1 MSFFFWIFVGAA
13 LGALVLGLILKVRLR
28 DQQVWEALVESKGSQ
43 ISEPAGA
50 VLGQVNEF
58 QQSEVLKGEQMNTPP
73 LSQSRH
79 SGDDIE
85 LRRSSRVQL
94 PVSLIVLGTNRRGEI
109 FQERTSAVSVNL
121 HGCRY
126 SSRHEYAPEG
136 WVTLQVTGTDGANS
150 RPVRA
155 RVRSVF
161 SPQTPREL
169 CQVGVELESP
179 GNVWGISAVPEDWQ
193 QLIGTVIPSGN
204 TSRLGATVA
213 AAADAAAGYAPAF
226 DRQSNSAERKSE
238 VTVFPGPPPAVPA
251 ASDNG
256 TEKQH
261 SPANIDRVVS
271 TADQFLEK
279 LHAAAE
285 QAVRAALAS
294 QLDDAVKTAL
304 GKIEEGWKANV
315 RQTEEFSAS
324 RFAQAK
330 ALWDSELSAYRDR
343 AEEVARRIEAL
354 TALSHQALSD
364 SQKFVE
370 HFANETAPQLETRLQ
385 DSLARANSEFDS
397 RVNTSASNQLAQ
409 INETAQRATSDARSQ
424 IVEAVAQARSSLSA
438 APVDAVSKSDFE
450 ARLESFRSE
459 ALERFEKRLDETH
472 LGFEQQLEANR
483 GRVNYVA
490 SQLEGLG
497 LDSRFES
504 ARNET
509 FERLDQRLGELSANF
524 QQQLEANRGRVNDL
538 SGSLQGLALDSRF
551 DAVRNETFD
560 RAEQRL
566 NELSAR
572 IEQQLEATRSHVN
585 NLASQLEGL
594 ALESR
599 QARAQHDEG
608 IAEVRSLVISA
619 EPGISQDQL
628 TSHVHS
634 AREQLHNDF
643 EWRLGEVSGHF
654 EQMLSETNHRIND
667 LAQQLE
673 RIGAETR
680 IQQAESRSLVE
691 RAPRALMPQDLA
703 VVEQS
708 VDNAKREF
716 ENAAARVSDRHLVR
730 LMEQK
735 QVVSQEAS
743 LEMEARSSETRALM
757 QKACNTALDD
767 FRRRVESQVD
777 QVLAEAKERVASSL
791 ASLDAESRAAVE
803 ARRRTLEADVARVA
817 EQSTLEF
824 RSGIKA
830 FLYSCL
836 VAAVSAVDQHAQT
849 TLVGLSNDP
858 ANVSRALGAGSNSN
872 ANANSAS
879 PDDLQFPPKAASN
892 SQ

>member
-1 MSFFFWIFVGAA
+1 
-13 LGALVLGLILKVRLR
+13 
-28 DQQVWEALVESKGSQ
+28 
-43 ISEPAGA
+43 
-50 VLGQVNEF
+50 
-58 QQSEVLKGEQMNTPP
+58 
-73 LSQSRH
+73 
-79 SGDDIE
+79 
-85 LRRSSRVQL
+85 VQL

-179 GNVWGISAVPEDWQ
+179 ANVWGISAVPEDWQ
-193 QLIGTVIPSGN
+193 QLIGAVVPNGN
-204 TSRLGATVA
+204 TSRLAATVA
-213 AAADAAAGYAPAF
+213 AVADVAAGYAPAF

-256 TEKQH
+256 TEKEH
-261 SPANIDRVVS
+261 SPANIERAVS
-271 TADQFLEK
+271 NADQLLEK

-294 QLDDAVKTAL
+294 QLDGAVKTAL

-330 ALWDSELSAYRDR
+330 SLWESELITYRDR

-354 TALSHQALSD
+354 TALSQQALSD
-364 SQKFVE
+364 SQRFIE
-370 HFANETAPQLETRLQ
+370 HFANETAPQLEARLNE
-385 DSLARANSEFDS
+385 SFARGNSEFDAL
-397 RVNTSASNQLAQ
+397 VNTSAASQIAQ
-409 INETAQRATSDARSQ
+409 INETAQQAVSDARSQ
-424 IVEAVAQARSSLSA
+424 IDEAVSQARSSISA
-438 APVDAVSKSDFE
+438 PPADAVSKSDFDS
-450 ARLESFRSE
+450 RLESLRSE
-459 ALERFEKRLDETH
+459 AFERFEKRLDEVH
-472 LGFEQQLEANR
+472 AGFEQELEANR
-483 GRVNYVA
+483 GRVNYLA

-504 ARNET
+504 VRNET
-509 FERLDQRLGELSANF
+509 FERLEQRSGELSANF
-524 QQQLEANRGRVNDL
+524 QQQLEANRGHVNDL
-538 SGSLQGLALDSRF
+538 NGRLEGLGLDSRF
-551 DAVRNETFD
+551 DAVRNETLD
-560 RAEQRL
+560 RVEQRL
-566 NELSAR
+566 NELSAG
-572 IEQQLEATRSHVN
+572 IEQQLEFTRSRVN
-585 NLASQLEGL
+585 NLATQLEGI

-599 QARAQHDEG
+599 QARAQHEEG
-608 IAEVRSLVISA
+608 IAEVRSLLLSA
-619 EPGISQDQL
+619 DPGVSQEL
-628 TSHVHS
+628 LNSNVNS
-634 AREQLHNDF
+634 VREQMHSQL
-643 EWRLGEVSGHF
+643 EWRLGEVSGHL
-654 EQMLSETNHRIND
+654 EKLLNETNKRIND
-667 LAQQLE
+667 IAQQLE
-673 RIGAETR
+673 KIGAETR
-680 IQQAESRSLVE
+680 IQLAESRSLVE
-691 RAPRALMPQDLA
+691 RAPRGLLPQDLV
-703 VVEQS
+703 VVEQA
-708 VDNAKREF
+708 VDNSKREF

-735 QVVSQEAS
+735 QVISQEAA
-743 LEMEARSSETRALM
+743 LELEARSSEARALM
-757 QKACNTALDD
+757 QKACTTALDD
-767 FRRRVESQVD
+767 FRRRVESQAD
-777 QVLAEAKERVASSL
+777 QVLVEAKERVTSAL
-791 ASLDAESRAAVE
+791 TSLDAESRAAVE
-803 ARRRTLEADVARVA
+803 SRRRTLEADVARAA
-817 EQSTLEF
+817 EQSTMEF

-858 ANVSRALGAGSNSN
+858 NDVSRALAAANNSN
-872 ANANSAS
+872 ANPAS